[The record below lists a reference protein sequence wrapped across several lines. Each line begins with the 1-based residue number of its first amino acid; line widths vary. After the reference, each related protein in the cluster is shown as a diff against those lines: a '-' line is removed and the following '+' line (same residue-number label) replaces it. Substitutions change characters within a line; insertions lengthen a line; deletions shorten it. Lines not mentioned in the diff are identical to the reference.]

1 MKAFRILA
9 VLVIP
14 FFAFSQSKKPLNHTI
29 YDSWENL
36 EYSRISNDGNF
47 ISYQINPQKGDGII
61 TIENP
66 DKATKYS
73 FERGYSSKFS
83 ANSDF
88 IVFKVKP
95 QADSLHL
102 QKFNKVKKDK
112 QFKDSL
118 FVNYFID
125 NTTAKFPNI
134 KSYGLP
140 SKKSEFVVFLHN
152 KEIKKKKPKKDTAK
166 ADTTIKDTVKIAP
179 LKKVKSD
186 GTNLCIYYPKTKD
199 TIIYKYINEYD
210 YDSYSNFVS
219 FISITK
225 DSLDTSRIYL
235 VDAHKK
241 TDKLIFEKQGN
252 AKKITLDSKGEN
264 LAFIFSADTAKPYK
278 YSLYYYNIKSQK
290 IKLIADTS
298 NGNLPANYDIN
309 PDGSIYFSENLTK
322 LYFGIRPVPVKEKE
336 DSLLQEERC
345 RVDVWSW
352 TDNYLMPQQLK
363 NLKREKKRSY
373 ITVYNLKSQ
382 KVAQLADTVIK
393 NVKIRNKGNN
403 KFAIGIVSEKY
414 AKSTSWDVPGISDYY
429 IINTETGERK
439 LVLNKAKSGLYIS
452 PSEKYLYWYNIEDS
466 SWYAKTFTG
475 KPVNLTKNIAANF
488 YDESNDVP
496 ELPGSYGHA
505 GWTKDD
511 KFILIYDKYDIWK
524 TDPNNKIKAINI
536 TNGRKDNLVFRYK
549 KFDRDN
555 IFVEDNM
562 LLSVFN
568 KITKQAGYYNYNTKT
583 NSLSKLTL
591 EDVKFYDI
599 KKAKKEDKYIWRKM
613 AFDKFPDIEY
623 GKLDFSNSK
632 KITNL
637 DSQRNKFLW
646 GSVEL
651 TSWISFNGDTLE
663 GLLYKPENFDE
674 NKKYPM
680 LVYFYEKYSDDIHRF
695 YTPKPIRSVINFP
708 YYVSNG
714 YLLFIPNIKYGTGTP
729 GNDAYNAVVSGTMKL
744 MENKWVN
751 NTKIGI
757 QGQSWGGYQV
767 AYLVTRTN
775 IYAAAMAG
783 APVSN
788 MTSAYG
794 GIRWGTGMSRMFQY
808 EKTQSRIGGTLWEK
822 RNLYIENSPVFFADR
837 VKTPLLI
844 MHNDGDGAV
853 PWYQGIEYFVAL
865 RRLNKPVWMLNY
877 NDDEHNLMRRPNMID
892 LTIRMNQFFD
902 TYLKN
907 KAAPKWMT
915 KGVKAIDKGKTNGN
929 KLLNNIK

>member
-1 MKAFRILA
+1 MKVFGIFLILA
-9 VLVIP
+9 VP
-14 FFAFSQSKKPLNHTI
+14 FFTFSQTKRPLNHSI
-29 YDSWENL
+29 YNRWKSL
-36 EYSRISNDGNF
+36 EYSKISNNGKF
-47 ISYQINPQKGDGII
+47 ICYQINPQKGDGILI
-61 TIENP
+61 VENP
-66 DKATKYS
+66 DSNTK
-73 FERGYSSKFS
+73 FVFDRGYSSMFS

-88 IVFKVKP
+88 IIFKVKP

-102 QKFNKVKKDK
+102 QRYNKIEDDK
-112 QFKDSL
+112 QYKDSL

-125 NTTAKFPNI
+125 NTTIKFPNI
-134 KSYGLP
+134 KTYGVP
-140 SKKSEFVVFLHN
+140 SKKSEFVVLLHN
-152 KEIKKKKPKKDTAK
+152 KKIKKKDTSKVDTFKQDSLKTKHKD
-166 ADTTIKDTVKIAP
+166 
-179 LKKVKSD
+179 VKSD
-186 GTNLCIYYPKTKD
+186 GTKLCIYYPKSKD
-199 TIIYKYINEYD
+199 TISYNYVNEYSCD
-210 YDSYSNFVS
+210 DYSNYVS
-219 FISITK
+219 FISTTK
-225 DSLDTSRIYL
+225 DSLDTSRVYL
-235 VDAHKK
+235 FDANNK
-241 TDKLIFEKQGN
+241 TDKLIFEKQGK
-252 AKKITLDSKGEN
+252 AKKITLDTKGEN
-264 LAFIFSADTAKPYK
+264 LAFIFTADTAKPYK

-298 NGNLPANYDIN
+298 NGNLPSNYDVS
-309 PDGSIYFSENLTK
+309 PDGRIYFSDNMAK
-322 LYFGIRPVPVKEKE
+322 LFFGIRPVPVKEKE
-336 DSLLQEERC
+336 DSLLYEERC
-345 RVDVWSW
+345 RVDIWSW

-363 NLKREKKRSY
+363 RLKREKNRSY
-373 ITVYNLKSQ
+373 TTVYNLKSQ
-382 KVAQLADTVIK
+382 KVIQLEDTTIN
-393 NVKIRNKGNN
+393 NVRVLNKGNN
-403 KFAIGIVSEKY
+403 KYAIGVVADKY
-414 AKSTSWDVPGISDYY
+414 AKSLSWDVPGIKDYY
-429 IINTETGERK
+429 IINTETGNKE
-439 LVLNKAKSGLYIS
+439 LVLSKSKSGLSIS
-452 PSEKYLYWYNIEDS
+452 PTEKYLYWYSYNDS

-475 KPVNLTKNIAANF
+475 EATNLTKNIGVNF

-496 ELPGSYGHA
+496 ALPSNYGIA
-505 GWTKDD
+505 GWVKDD
-511 KFILIYDKYDIWK
+511 KYFLVYDKYDIWK
-524 TDPNNKIKAINI
+524 IDPTGKTKPVNI
-536 TNGRKDNLVFRYK
+536 TNGRNDNLVFRYK
-549 KFDRDN
+549 KFDHDN

-562 LLSVFN
+562 LLAVFN
-568 KITKQAGYYNYNTKT
+568 KKNKQDGYYLYNTKS
-583 NSLSKLTL
+583 NSLSKLTM

-599 KKAKKEDKYIWRKM
+599 KKAKDTDEYIWRKM
-613 AFDKFPDIEY
+613 AFDKYPDLEY
-623 GKLDFSNSK
+623 GKLDFVNSK
-632 KITNL
+632 KISNL
-637 DSQRNKFLW
+637 DSQRDEFLW

-744 MENKWVN
+744 MENKWVD

-808 EKTQSRIGGTLWEK
+808 EKTQSRIGGSLWDK
-822 RNLYIENSPVFFADR
+822 RDLYIENSPVFFADR

-877 NDDEHNLMRRPNMID
+877 NGDEHNLSRRPNMVD

-902 TYLKN
+902 TYLKD
-907 KAAPKWMT
+907 KPAPNWM
-915 KGVKAIDKGKTNGN
+915 KNGVKAIDKDKINGM
-929 KLLNNIK
+929 KLLK

>member
-1 MKAFRILA
+1 MRVFKIL
-9 VLVIP
+9 VILVIP
-14 FFAFSQSKKPLNHTI
+14 FFASSQIKKPLNHSI
-29 YDSWENL
+29 YNNWKNL
-36 EYSRISNDGNF
+36 EYSLISNDGNY
-47 ISYQINPQKGDGII
+47 ISYQINPQKGDGIL

-66 DKATKYS
+66 NKNNKQSYK
-73 FERGYSSKFS
+73 RGYSSKFS
-83 ANSDF
+83 AKSDF

-102 QKFNKVKKDK
+102 QKFKKIKKDK
-112 QFKDSL
+112 QYKDSL

-134 KSYGLP
+134 KSYGVS
-140 SKKSEFVVFLHN
+140 SKKSEYVVFLHN
-152 KEIKKKKPKKDTAK
+152 KEIKNISKKDTAK
-166 ADTTIKDTVKIAP
+166 IDTTVKDSVKSAKP
-179 LKKVKSD
+179 YKVKSD
-186 GTNLCIYYPKTKD
+186 GTKLCIYYPKTKD
-199 TIIYKYINEYD
+199 TLTYKYVNEYD
-210 YDSYSNFVS
+210 YDKYSNYVS
-219 FISITK
+219 YISITT
-225 DSLDTSRIYL
+225 DSLDTSRVYL
-235 VDAHKK
+235 FNVTKK
-241 TDKLIFEKQGN
+241 TTTLIFEKQGN
-252 AKKITLDSKGEN
+252 AKNITIDTKGEN
-264 LAFIFSADTAKPYK
+264 LAFIFSADTVKPYS
-278 YSLYYYNIKSQK
+278 YSLYYYNIKSKQIK
-290 IKLIADTS
+290 IIADTS
-298 NGNLPANYDIN
+298 NGNLPKNYDVS
-309 PDGSIYFSENLTK
+309 PDANIYFSENMTK

-336 DSLLQEERC
+336 DSLLEEEHC

-363 NLKREKKRSY
+363 QLKKEKKRSY
-373 ITVYNLKSQ
+373 ITVYNLKS
-382 KVAQLADTVIK
+382 KKIIQLADTVIK
-393 NVKIRNKGNN
+393 NVKILNKGNN
-403 KFAIGIVSEKY
+403 KYAIGNITERY
-414 AKSTSWDVPGISDYY
+414 AKSLSWDVQGIKDYY
-429 IINTETGERK
+429 IINTETGKEK
-439 LVLNKAKSGLYIS
+439 LILSKTKSDLYIS
-452 PSEKYLYWYNIEDS
+452 PTEKYLFWYSLKDS
-466 SWYAKTFTG
+466 SWYAKTFND
-475 KPVNLTKNIAANF
+475 KPINLTKNIASNF
-488 YDESNDVP
+488 YNESNDVP
-496 ELPGSYGHA
+496 ALPGNYGYV
-505 GWTKDD
+505 GWIKDD

-524 TDPNNKIKAINI
+524 IDPTGKTKPENI
-536 TNGRKDNLVFRYK
+536 TKGRNDNLVFKYK
-549 KFDRDN
+549 KFDSDN
-555 IFVEDNM
+555 VFVEDNM

-568 KITKQAGYYNYNTKT
+568 KKNKQAGYYLYNTKT
-583 NSLSKLTL
+583 NLLSKLTM

-599 KKAKKEDKYIWRKM
+599 KKAKESEKYIWRKM
-613 AFDKFPDIEY
+613 TFNKYPDMEY
-623 GKLDFSNSK
+623 GNLDFNNSK
-632 KITNL
+632 RISNL
-637 DSQRNKFLW
+637 DSQRKEFLW

-651 TSWISFNGDTLE
+651 TSWVSFNGDTLE

-680 LVYFYEKYSDDIHRF
+680 LVYFYEKYSDAIHRF

-744 MENKWVN
+744 MENKWVD

-808 EKTQSRIGGTLWEK
+808 EKTQSRIGGSLWDK
-822 RNLYIENSPVFFADR
+822 RELYIENSPVFFADR

-877 NDDEHNLMRRPNMID
+877 NGDEHNLSRRPNMVD

-902 TYLKN
+902 TYLKE
-907 KAAPKWMT
+907 KPAPNWMSN
-915 KGVKAIDKGKTNGN
+915 GVKAVDKGKANGM
-929 KLLNNIK
+929 KLIR